1 MKLSKFT
8 LVILAL
14 ASLLVL
20 PLPMVHGEEVAS
32 QGYVDFQ
39 FGDDAQANGPL
50 RIDAVSVIHFG
61 SQPLKGDTIIAKAIY
76 TASEVNLQGQYV
88 PLHIETTDDRGTNT
102 GWSLQVKQSQEFT
115 EQPQESVTLENLS
128 VLTGAELT
136 LSATES
142 YDESL
147 ISELGK
153 SKPSNLGQ
161 KLEVNAEF
169 KKIVEAKAGE
179 GIGSWGTYFGDI
191 VEEAT
196 TETTSSLEESK
207 PVENQAIT
215 LKIPGQVAKKVDVN
229 YQAELIW
236 VLVATPEI

>member
-1 MKLSKFT
+1 MKLRKSSLVT
-8 LVILAL
+8 LGL
-14 ASLLVL
+14 ASGLILLS
-20 PLPMVHGEEVAS
+20 PIVAGVEISS

-39 FGDDAQANGPL
+39 FGDEAQANGPL
-50 RIDAVSVIHFG
+50 RIDSVSVIHFG
-61 SQPLKGDTIIAKAIY
+61 SQPLKGDTIIANAIY
-76 TASEVNLQGQYV
+76 TTAEVNAQGQYV

-115 EQPQESVTLENLS
+115 EQPEESVALADLS

-153 SKPSNLGQ
+153 NKPSKLGQ
-161 KLEVNAEF
+161 KVRMNTDF
-169 KKIVEAKAGE
+169 QTIVEAKVGE
-179 GIGSWGTYFGDI
+179 GIGSWGTYFGELVDE
-191 VEEAT
+191 VT
-196 TETTSSLEESK
+196 TETVSRRGASQG
-207 PVENQAIT
+207 VENQEIT
-215 LKIPGQVAKKVDVN
+215 LKIPGQIAKKADVN
-229 YQAELIW
+229 YQGELIW

>member
-1 MKLSKFT
+1 MT
-8 LVILAL
+8 LVL
-14 ASLLVL
+14 ASRLVL

-50 RIDAVSVIHFG
+50 RIDGVSVIHFG

-76 TASEVNLQGQYV
+76 TASEVNHQGQYV

-115 EQPQESVTLENLS
+115 EQPQESVTPAKLS

-153 SKPSNLGQ
+153 NKPSNLGQ
-161 KLEVNAEF
+161 KLGLNAEF
-169 KKIVEAKAGE
+169 QKIVEAKAGE

-191 VEEAT
+191 VEETT
-196 TETTSSLEESK
+196 TETVSSLEESK
-207 PVENQAIT
+207 PVENQHIT
-215 LKIPGQVAKKVDVN
+215 LKIPGQVAKKADVN